1 MRTLWLLVKIRF
13 LSLFFSNRRN
23 RAKKHLS
30 IPLIVLLSLAV
41 LYVAV
46 VFLGLFALIFGA
58 TAPIFLSLGEPSAYF
73 ALVSLLAMG
82 VMLLGSII
90 FTQSQLFEAGDNAF
104 LLSLPIPPHLILC
117 SRMLFL
123 LLLNYAMQA
132 IVFLPGFIVW
142 LIAAPFSLGS
152 VLLCLLSFLLLPFPT
167 LAISCLLGWC
177 LTKITQRIRHKQL
190 VTLLFSLLFLGA
202 YFFLLEKFE
211 LLMEGL
217 GEEGLLPLLAFLQ
230 KALPFA
236 VFGRACLGSF
246 LHFLLVLGVSA
257 LLFGG
262 VYYWLSK
269 SFFKTVLSPAVH
281 RKRAYKEK
289 TVQRSS
295 ALWAL
300 TKKELLYLS
309 SSAGYMMNAGIG
321 LLFVLLVPIVFLVKG
336 DLLLSIF
343 AELPAILPIL
353 PVLFSLLTG
362 LLVSMS
368 MFSACSVSL
377 EGKSLWIAR
386 TSPVPTKI
394 ILLSKALFHFLPC
407 AVASA
412 LSWVLY
418 LILLAPPFPMAVLML
433 LYTLAFSATSA
444 LAGLMLNLLFPKLE
458 WNNLTVPVKQGLSVL
473 LSMLV
478 NGFLA
483 FILLA
488 GGFILSILLPPLL
501 VLSLITLFVLGL
513 GALLWLWTRTRG
525 VRRFEALL

>member
-1 MRTLWLLVKIRF
+1 MKTLWLLVKIRF
-13 LSLFFSNRRN
+13 LSLFASNQKN
-23 RAKKHLS
+23 RAKKRLS
-30 IPLIVLLSLAV
+30 IPLVILLSLAV

-46 VFLGLFALIFGA
+46 VFLGLFALVFGA
-58 TAPIFLSLGEPSAYF
+58 TAPAFLSLGEPSAYF
-73 ALVSLLAMG
+73 SLVGLLAMG
-82 VMLLGSII
+82 VMLFGSII

-132 IVFLPGFIVW
+132 LVFFPGFIVW
-142 LIAAPFSLGS
+142 LIAAPFSFGS
-152 VLLCLLSFLLLPFPT
+152 LALSLLSFLLLPFPT
-167 LAISCLLGWC
+167 LALSCVLGWC
-177 LTKITQRIRHKQL
+177 LAKITQRIRHKQL

-211 LLMEGL
+211 LLMEGV
-217 GEEGLLPLLAFLQ
+217 GEEGLLPLLSFLQ
-230 KALPFA
+230 KALPFT

-246 LHFLLVLGVSA
+246 LDFLLVLLVSA
-257 LLFGG
+257 LLFAL

-281 RKRAYKEK
+281 HKRVYKEK
-289 TVQRSS
+289 TVRQAN

-321 LLFVLLVPIVFLVKG
+321 LLFVLLIPTVFLIKS
-336 DLLLSIF
+336 DLLISIF
-343 AELPAILPIL
+343 SELPEILPIL
-353 PVLFSLLTG
+353 PVLFALLTG
-362 LLVSMS
+362 LLCSMS

-386 TSPVPTKI
+386 TSPVPTRT
-394 ILLSKALFHFLPC
+394 ILLSKALFHFIPC
-407 AVASA
+407 AVSVFVA
-412 LSWVLY
+412 WVLY
-418 LILLAPPFPMAVLML
+418 VILLTPPFPMAVMML
-433 LYTLAFSATSA
+433 LYTLVFAATSA
-444 LAGLMLNLLFPKLE
+444 LSGLMLNLLFPKLE
-458 WNNLTVPVKQGLSVL
+458 WNNITIPVKQGLSVL
-473 LSMLV
+473 LSMLG
-478 NGFLA
+478 NGALS
-483 FILLA
+483 FILLI

-501 VLSLITLFVLGL
+501 VLTLITLFCLGL
-513 GALLWLWTRTRG
+513 GALLWLWVSTRG